1 MKISRHSMILD
12 IIENN
17 EVETQG
23 ELADLLKDA
32 GFDVTQATVSRDI
45 KELKLIK
52 VLSDSGKYKYEALRA
67 TELNIN
73 ERIVKVFKE
82 SVVHIDYAGNTV
94 VIKTLPGTA
103 SAASVAIDALDWRE
117 IVGCIAGDDT
127 IFVLIK
133 KVDQAENIVK
143 RFKKLTK

>member
-1 MKISRHSMILD
+1 MILD

-82 SVVHIDYAGNTV
+82 SVVHIDYSGNTV

-133 KVDQAENIVK
+133 NVDQAENIVK